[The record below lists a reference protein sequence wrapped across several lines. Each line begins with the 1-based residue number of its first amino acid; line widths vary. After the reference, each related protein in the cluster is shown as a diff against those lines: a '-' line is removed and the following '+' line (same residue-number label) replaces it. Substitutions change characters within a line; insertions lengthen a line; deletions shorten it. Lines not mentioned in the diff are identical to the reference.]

1 MTFAKKDLEAF
12 TFFLVLEDDDGF
24 EEPPARY
31 PGIAVVLVEE
41 ELVQVPIQRIPCV
54 VAIHEI
60 EIQAAPIPAHEG
72 TRRGG
77 REIPA
82 AVEGDAESV
91 EYASLEIA
99 DLDHIPARTRVCL
112 VQHVVLVAVPL
123 VVRIMADG
131 KLRSVQI
138 ILVLRADHLGE
149 KPPMLLVFEHHL
161 PPRKRRFVEREVMA
175 PDVLHFVPRRSF
187 VYGRVRVDASRVDHM
202 RAHFPRPF
210 REGIRHILPPA
221 HDA

>member
-1 MTFAKKDLEAF
+1 MRLKSRLRRFQRTKERDGAGAKYL
-12 TFFLVLEDDDGF
+12 
-24 EEPPARY
+24 PPSRAMPR
-31 PGIAVVLVEE
+31 VF
-41 ELVQVPIQRIPCV
+41 
-54 VAIHEI
+54 
-60 EIQAAPIPAHEG
+60 
-72 TRRGG
+72 
-77 REIPA
+77 
-82 AVEGDAESV
+82 
-91 EYASLEIA
+91 EYASLEIT
-99 DLDHIPARTRVCL
+99 DLDRIPARTRVCL

-161 PPRKRRFVEREVMA
+161 HPRKRRFVEREVMA